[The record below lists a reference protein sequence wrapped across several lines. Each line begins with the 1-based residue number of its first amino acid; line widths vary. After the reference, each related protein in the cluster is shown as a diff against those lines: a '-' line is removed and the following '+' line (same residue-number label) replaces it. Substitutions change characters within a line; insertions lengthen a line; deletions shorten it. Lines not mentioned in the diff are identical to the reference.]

1 MLIPTGFGRGLFMPA
16 PKDGFINKAG
26 LKQGIILFSFFA
38 ITIPVFFA
46 GILSLLYQQRST
58 YPETNQEYIQWI
70 LLLALISVAL
80 LLVLFV
86 IYINSRVIKPIVA
99 ISTASQSVIDGSFT
113 ALPEN
118 RSRFN
123 ELQELTTNFNAMVA
137 AIALRES
144 ELQDKNM
151 ELEQEIEERARIEE
165 ALQERNEVLASIEE
179 ELRTQ
184 VDEHIQTREQLLV
197 TEEMLRIQLESA
209 EESSL
214 KFKAVFDHSPITV
227 ALTTLPDGAFHE
239 VNQAFIDMFGFARED
254 AIGKTTLELG
264 VWLHEAD
271 RNRYL
276 QLLKENR
283 FVSNFEV
290 TMRRKG
296 GEKFAVFF
304 SGALLDIA
312 GKPFALSAVMDIS
325 EQKRLQN
332 QLAQSQKLDI
342 VGQLAGG
349 IAHDFNNMLAVIMA
363 SAEIL
368 KLCLPSD
375 EKNHKMINAIIEAA
389 NRSADLTSELL
400 TFSRKGTTVVSPV
413 RINDTI
419 IAVISLLERTIDKQI
434 QLKTLLDGDNPV
446 VMGDQTQLQSALL
459 NLGINARD
467 AMPQGGVLT
476 YSTAGKSLDEA
487 ECRSMGISLSPG
499 YYLEIMVSDS
509 GAGMT
514 KAVMERIFEP
524 FFTTKAVG
532 KGTGLGL
539 AAVYGTV
546 RSHLGEMHVHSEPGV
561 GSVFKIFLPMAEGE
575 IDIPLGSSEVPG
587 GNGGILLVD
596 DEEILREVGRELLE
610 NLGYRVFLAENG
622 VHAIEVFVANQ
633 GDISLVVLDMIMPK
647 MGGMETL
654 LKLREQAPEVK
665 VLLCSGFSHEGT
677 GDELIGLGATG
688 FIQKP
693 YSLSLF
699 SRAVADAIG

>member
-1 MLIPTGFGRGLFMPA
+1 MPA
-16 PKDGFINKAG
+16 PKSGFINKAG

-70 LLLALISVAL
+70 LLLALISVTL

-184 VDEHIQTREQLLV
+184 VDEHIRTHEQLLV

-296 GEKFAVFF
+296 GEEFAVFF

-363 SAEIL
+363 SAEML
-368 KLCLPSD
+368 KLSLPSD
-375 EKNHKMINAIIEAA
+375 EKNNKMINAIIEAA

-400 TFSRKGTTVVSPV
+400 TFSRKGTTIISPV

-476 YSTAGKSLDEA
+476 YSTAGKSLDES
-487 ECRSMGISLSPG
+487 ECRLMGISLSPG
-499 YYLEIMVSDS
+499 YYLEIMVSDT

-546 RSHLGEMHVHSEPGV
+546 HNHHGEMHVHSEPGA

-677 GDELIGLGATG
+677 GAELIGLGATG

-693 YSLSLF
+693 YSLRLI

>member
-70 LLLALISVAL
+70 LLLALISVTL

-296 GEKFAVFF
+296 GEEFAVFF

-467 AMPQGGVLT
+467 AMPQGGMLT

-575 IDIPLGSSEVPG
+575 IDIPPGSSEVPG

-622 VHAIEVFVANQ
+622 VHAIEVYAANQ
-633 GDISLVVLDMIMPK
+633 SDISLVILDMIMPK